1 MRIPAQTLGRSSQ
14 SSRIPFNI
22 EEVMHEQA
30 NTRKSDQEIY
40 GGLMRASLDRRQA
53 QWRRLTR

>member
-1 MRIPAQTLGRSSQ
+1 
-14 SSRIPFNI
+14 
-22 EEVMHEQA
+22 MHEQA

-40 GGLMRASLDRRQA
+40 GGLMRASLDHRQA